1 MATTPHNDRRSDDL
15 DVVALLR
22 AAKLRPTRQRRA
34 LAELL
39 LGQGQ
44 RHVTA
49 EILHEEA
56 RDAGV
61 KVSLAT
67 VYNTLHQFTDT
78 GLLRELV
85 VDSGRAYFDTNT
97 AHHHHFFDEDT
108 GKLTDIPGQSV
119 VLGELPRTPEGQHIS
134 RVDVIVR
141 VRGRR
146 G

>member
-1 MATTPHNDRRSDDL
+1 MIRHTEPTGDEL
-15 DVVALLR
+15 DAVTLLR

-39 LGQGQ
+39 LGHGN

-49 EILHEEA
+49 ELLHEEA
-56 RDAGV
+56 RGAGV

-67 VYNTLHQFTDT
+67 VYNTLHQFTDA

-97 AHHHHFFDEDT
+97 DHHHHFFDEDT
-108 GKLTDIPGQSV
+108 GALTDIPGDSV
-119 VLGELPRTPEGQHIS
+119 ALGSLPRTPEGRQIS

-141 VRGRR
+141 VRGSRD
-146 G
+146 